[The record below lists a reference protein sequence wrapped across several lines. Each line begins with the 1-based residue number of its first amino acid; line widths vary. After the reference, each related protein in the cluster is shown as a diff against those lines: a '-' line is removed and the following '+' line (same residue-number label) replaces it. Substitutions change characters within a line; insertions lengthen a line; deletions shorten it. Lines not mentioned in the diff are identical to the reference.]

1 MRYKM
6 KDQESIDC
14 YTIEPNE
21 ILSTEWY
28 QYASSLPNICSERHP
43 DVNAIGRGIT
53 LVTRFAAKDSVVID
67 NMATTATMPE
77 QQNTE
82 LPLKEGFF
90 RYFQHE
96 VTALQEQI
104 ARLDDHGASGGERAD
119 AVDHC
124 LAGIARL
131 SNEVKDA
138 SSYIP
143 AYDQRTYSDAI
154 KGLSNKL
161 QDLRSKVAPRQKF
174 SFKSASFTT
183 RKNESAISLNDA
195 AELASQKRRQLPGY
209 TPGASNES
217 SFATTPADLQ
227 SPAPETVEQGEQS
240 TDVAS
245 AGKGPIRM
253 PSFSQTTSVGINNHE
268 DQHIILPP
276 SASHA
281 TSSGNLSSLRRC
293 VIDMS
298 GPTASGQAFAGLTLK
313 NISQSLIICG
323 HVSGAAHLTKVTDS
337 VVVVA
342 SRQFRMHESKGCDV
356 YLHAAGRPI
365 IEDCSGV
372 RFAPLPETYTTDA
385 DRAVQNQWEAVDD
398 FKWLKLDPSP
408 NWSKLGESN
417 RVSGQVWTEVVPGG
431 PKHGTEEILKAV
443 GIAV

>member
-1 MRYKM
+1 
-6 KDQESIDC
+6 
-14 YTIEPNE
+14 
-21 ILSTEWY
+21 
-28 QYASSLPNICSERHP
+28 
-43 DVNAIGRGIT
+43 
-53 LVTRFAAKDSVVID
+53 
-67 NMATTATMPE
+67 MATIVTMPE

-82 LPLKEGFF
+82 LPPNERFF

-96 VTALQEQI
+96 VTALQEQMV
-104 ARLDDHGASGGERAD
+104 RLDDQGTSGGERAD

-131 SNEVKDA
+131 SNEAKDA

-183 RKNESAISLNDA
+183 KKNESAISLNDA

-209 TPGASNES
+209 TPGESNES

-227 SPAPETVEQGEQS
+227 SPAPETVEEG
-240 TDVAS
+240 DHGAS
-245 AGKGPIRM
+245 SGKGPIRM
-253 PSFSQTTSVGINNHE
+253 PSFSQSTSVSINNHE
-268 DQHIILPP
+268 NQHIILPP

-281 TSSGNLSSLRRC
+281 TSSGTLSNLRRC
-293 VIDMS
+293 VVDMS
-298 GPTASGQAFAGLTLK
+298 GPTASGQVFAGLTLK

-323 HVSGAAHLTKVTDS
+323 HVSGAAHLTNVTDS
-337 VVVVA
+337 VVAVA
-342 SRQFRMHESKGCDV
+342 SRQFRMHESKCCDV

-372 RFAPLPETYTTDA
+372 RFAPLPEVYVTEA
-385 DRAVQNQWEAVDD
+385 DRAVENKWEAVDD

-408 NWSKLGESN
+408 NWSVLDESK
-417 RVSGQVWTEVVPGG
+417 RVPQQVWTDVVPGG
-431 PKHGTEEILKAV
+431 PKHGTEDILKAV
-443 GIAV
+443 GIST